1 MSENWF
7 GADVA
12 ATYDRDTAPLSDP
25 EVLEPMLDV
34 LFEIAAGGSA
44 LEFAIGTGRVAI
56 PLAARGVPASGIEL
70 SAPMLARMRDKA
82 GGTESAIPVVVGDM
96 ATSRAPGAGTFSL
109 VYLVFNTVANLTTQD
124 AQVQCFRNAAAHL
137 VPGGHFVVEVGVPAL
152 VRLASGERYV
162 VFERSDSHV
171 GIDEYEI
178 ATQRQWSHHIA
189 FRSDGQV
196 RRTSTPFRYVWP
208 AELDLMA
215 RIAGMRLVHRWGDWD
230 RSPFAS
236 HSTQH
241 VSVWQKDTR
250 PE

>member
-12 ATYDRDTAPLSDP
+12 ATYDQDTASRSGP

-56 PLAARGVPASGIEL
+56 PLAARGVPVSGIEL

-171 GIDEYEI
+171 GIDEYEV
-178 ATQRQWSHHIA
+178 ATQRQWSHPSATSGLPSSISWPGSRACAWSIA
-189 FRSDGQV
+189 GATGTARRSPAKARSTSRSG
-196 RRTSTPFRYVWP
+196 RRTTGLSDRRLT
-208 AELDLMA
+208 
-215 RIAGMRLVHRWGDWD
+215 AGRWW
-230 RSPFAS
+230 R
-236 HSTQH
+236 
-241 VSVWQKDTR
+241 
-250 PE
+250 